1 MIQQD
6 TFFPS
11 QLISFFFP
19 LDTPRFS
26 NKTKTQ
32 NLLYCY
38 MQERSNVANKIW
50 QAERYPDKERN
61 HREYQVEIQGEIR
74 YQIQASFCNRLE
86 SDLGK

>member
-1 MIQQD
+1 
-6 TFFPS
+6 
-11 QLISFFFP
+11 
-19 LDTPRFS
+19 
-26 NKTKTQ
+26 
-32 NLLYCY
+32 